1 MSTYRAVKKMATD
14 SIPLCQENQRTS
26 KGVQMT
32 PKSISRDKLIAHLKE
47 TIVPAKD
54 TDNDYRFIYVI
65 GRNMLA
71 ENMLAKIICG
81 EFDEE

>member
-1 MSTYRAVKKMATD
+1 
-14 SIPLCQENQRTS
+14 
-26 KGVQMT
+26 MT
-32 PKSISRDKLIAHLKE
+32 PNISREKLIAHLKE

-54 TDNDYRFIYVI
+54 TDNDSLFVYII

>member
-1 MSTYRAVKKMATD
+1 
-14 SIPLCQENQRTS
+14 
-26 KGVQMT
+26 MT

>member
-1 MSTYRAVKKMATD
+1 
-14 SIPLCQENQRTS
+14 
-26 KGVQMT
+26 MT
-32 PKSISRDKLIAHLKE
+32 PNISREKLIAHLEE
-47 TIVPAKD
+47 TIVPSKG

-71 ENMLAKIICG
+71 ENMLAKIICR